1 MFRKLKECLF
11 GFWNRKTELPKEW
24 FQLSY
29 QEGGLTAAFIEND
42 FDSALSWC
50 RENLYAKDVIHMYHH
65 TSDGRTKLL
74 LTIKWE
80 N

>member
-1 MFRKLKECLF
+1 MFRKLKEFLF
-11 GFWNRKTELPKEW
+11 GTEKTETVDEW

-29 QEGGLTAAFIEND
+29 QEGLLTSVIIKYD

-50 RENLYAKDVIHMYHH
+50 REHLYEKDVIHMYHK
-65 TSDGRTKLL
+65 TNDNKTQLL

-80 N
+80 K

>member
-1 MFRKLKECLF
+1 MFRKLKEFLF
-11 GFWNRKTELPKEW
+11 GTRKTKLSKEW

-29 QEGGLTAAFIEND
+29 QEVGLTSAIIIND

-50 RENLYAKDVIHMYHH
+50 REHLYEKDLIHMYHH
-65 TSDGRTKLL
+65 TSDGREKLV